1 MEKYIY
7 LLKMLQNQAG
17 KYQSSVLNSLR
28 ITQICFPGFT
38 VCPTPRDY
46 LKTLLLETAKGED
59 YPCVVLSSF
68 IPNFWHS
75 RHLNTWAAA

>member
-7 LLKMLQNQAG
+7 LLKMPENQAG
-17 KYQSSVLNSLR
+17 KYQSSVLKLQ

-46 LKTLLLETAKGED
+46 LKMLLLEIARGED
-59 YPCVVLSSF
+59 YVFLVLSSF
-68 IPNFWHS
+68 VPNF
-75 RHLNTWAAA
+75 